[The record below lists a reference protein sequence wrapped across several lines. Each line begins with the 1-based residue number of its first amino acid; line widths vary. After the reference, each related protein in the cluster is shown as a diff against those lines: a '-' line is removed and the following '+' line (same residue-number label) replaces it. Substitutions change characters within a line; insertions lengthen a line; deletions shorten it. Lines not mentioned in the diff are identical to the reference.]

1 MVFFYRSPQAII
13 ISALCSIAIAA
24 FIYFVIVKPETDN
37 ANDQV
42 NHALKQA
49 QPGIDAAN
57 KQLQQATPTPG
68 IDEANKKLKQAQP
81 GINEAQKKLK
91 CIQAAG
97 TDVNKIA
104 ACN

>member
-1 MVFFYRSPQAII
+1 MVFFYRSPQAIV

-49 QPGIDAAN
+49 QPGIDQAN
-57 KQLQQATPTPG
+57 RQLQQATPGIKEANPAAAPG
-68 IDEANKKLKQAQP
+68 IDEANKKLK
-81 GINEAQKKLK
+81 
-91 CIQAAG
+91 CIADANG
-97 TDVNKIA
+97 DVNKIA
-104 ACN
+104 ACNN

>member
-1 MVFFYRSPQAII
+1 MVFFYRSPQAIV

-24 FIYFVIVKPETDN
+24 FIYFVIVKPQTDS

-57 KQLQQATPTPG
+57 KQLKDATPS
-68 IDEANKKLKQAQP
+68 IQRAQR
-81 GINEAQKKLK
+81 IQD
-91 CIQAAG
+91 CILAAG
-97 TDVNKIA
+97 TDATKIA
-104 ACN
+104 ACNK

>member
-1 MVFFYRSPQAII
+1 MVFFYRSPQAIV

-24 FIYFVIVKPETDN
+24 FIYFVIVKPQTDS

-57 KQLQQATPTPG
+57 KQLQQATPS
-68 IDEANKKLKQAQP
+68 INEANKKLKEAQP
-81 GINEAQKKLK
+81 GIDKAQRIQDCVLK
-91 CIQAAG
+91 ANG
-97 TDVNKIA
+97 DVTKIA
-104 ACN
+104 ACNN

>member
-1 MVFFYRSPQAII
+1 MVYFYRSPMAIV

-24 FIYFVIVKPETDN
+24 FIYFVIVKPQTDN

-57 KQLQQATPTPG
+57 KQLQQATPS
-68 IDEANKKLKQAQP
+68 INDANKKLKNAQP
-81 GINEAQKKLK
+81 GIDRATKIQDCILK
-91 CIQAAG
+91 ANG
-97 TDVNKIA
+97 DVNKIA
-104 ACN
+104 ACNK